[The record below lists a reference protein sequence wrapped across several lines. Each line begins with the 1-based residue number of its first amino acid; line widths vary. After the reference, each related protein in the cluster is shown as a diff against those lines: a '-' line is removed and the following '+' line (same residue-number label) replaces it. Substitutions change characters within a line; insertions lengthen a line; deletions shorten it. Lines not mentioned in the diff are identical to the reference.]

1 MGQRDTFIEV
11 ESKKQCNAQQ
21 TLEQHQRRKDI
32 YQALTSNMAE
42 IFAFFMRLIELH
54 VQEFREK
61 TAAGDYT
68 AASNERVV
76 QVIHTLFLKC
86 NMVKLIFTKMI

>member
-1 MGQRDTFIEV
+1 MLILIFSVTFAITMLLII
-11 ESKKQCNAQQ
+11 SYFFNLQ

-61 TAAGDYT
+61 TTAGDYAA
-68 AASNERVV
+68 AASNGRVV
-76 QVIHTLFLKC
+76 QVNI
-86 NMVKLIFTKMI
+86 TK

>member
-1 MGQRDTFIEV
+1 ML
-11 ESKKQCNAQQ
+11 Q

-32 YQALTSNMAE
+32 YQALTGNMAE

-61 TAAGDYT
+61 TAAGDYV
-68 AASNERVV
+68 AANSNGRVV
-76 QVIHTLFLKC
+76 QVNKYIILDLKLTLDL
-86 NMVKLIFTKMI
+86 

>member
-1 MGQRDTFIEV
+1 MFRL
-11 ESKKQCNAQQ
+11 Q

-32 YQALTSNMAE
+32 YQALTSNMSE

-61 TAAGDYT
+61 TAAGDNAA
-68 AASNERVV
+68 AASNGRVV
-76 QVIHTLFLKC
+76 QVS
-86 NMVKLIFTKMI
+86 

>member
-1 MGQRDTFIEV
+1 ML
-11 ESKKQCNAQQ
+11 Q

-61 TAAGDYT
+61 TASGDY
-68 AASNERVV
+68 AAANSNGRVV
-76 QVIHTLFLKC
+76 QVIEFGSLFLNC
-86 NMVKLIFTKMI
+86 FGNLN

>member
-1 MGQRDTFIEV
+1 M
-11 ESKKQCNAQQ
+11 CLQ

-54 VQEFREK
+54 VQQFRER
-61 TAAGDYT
+61 TANGDYAA
-68 AASNERVV
+68 AASHERVV
-76 QVIHTLFLKC
+76 QVNNNDIA
-86 NMVKLIFTKMI
+86 I